1 MRRLLSKKI
10 YSTILKKA
18 ITFMIM
24 ATVLLTGIMGM
35 NAFISDVQATSIY
48 TTLYFVDSTSENWIS
63 NDDAI
68 IELVDNTNYH
78 TSYIMTK
85 VDDNTWKVQV
95 PNSTYNVTFNRYNSD
110 KTTQWNSWS
119 AGGRNNN
126 NTYYA
131 QGHEYG
137 YWGITEEEPDD
148 PDDNDEMYYKEPN
161 PEDIIINEE
170 TGIIYVKNQL
180 LISALPGVSKS
191 IFEAITDDLGADIV
205 GYIGLTNDY
214 QIEFREEKTLEELQN
229 IAAYIDS
236 FSFVYEV
243 TLNTV
248 LIEESDIT
256 TTNDTLYNGDDWNE
270 EVPDGYNWGLEAL
283 KIPSAWDY
291 KEDFSP
297 VSIGLID
304 SMFDI
309 HHEDVSFEQT
319 FNNTSSITSAHG
331 THVAGIM
338 AATTNNGKGISGV
351 VTASSLY
358 GYSTAG
364 GTGNMQTVMMY
375 KYAFAS
381 LISKNVKVINV
392 SQNTGRLQCFAASR
406 GNVNAINYVKT
417 NASILGNFLDKLI
430 LQGYDFVIVTAAGN
444 VEDDKYYVSE
454 SSVYGYEKWSEGS
467 TEEPLSGNA
476 LAYYNSYLNAI
487 ELESVKARI
496 ITVGAVGHITT
507 GTGENE
513 ATTFY
518 YASFSNTGSRV
529 DVCAPGVDVVST
541 IPSSIYSYINIS
553 GYDTMSG
560 TSMAAPYISGLAG
573 MLYQANPELSGV
585 QVKNIICN
593 NIGINVS
600 DSHGNIYGMPNA
612 EICVEEAIELI
623 GDNTGS
629 LLPSGILA
637 GMITN
642 SEGTP
647 LEGVKI
653 TAYRTS
659 VGESNLENYYTIGKT
674 DENGNYEMVLTQGTY
689 NLNIY
694 AEGYLPCVIE
704 NVVIN
709 PEQTTYM
716 ENIIVIPFSLE
727 YFTSDVDG
735 HVINALN
742 GNSIEEAT
750 VKFRKGWNNKT
761 GNYVKN
767 INGQEVTTQTNVS
780 GNFSISLPIGI
791 YTVEIEKNGFVTG
804 YFNVVSTSG
813 TSSGVQTMVLTPVLS
828 EDEYR
833 IVLTWGA
840 TPWDLDSHLSYYDG
854 NTRLIHV
861 YYSSKKGYLNGE
873 TIAELDLDDT
883 SSYGP
888 ETVTISL
895 DAELLNDGVFKYSV
909 HDYTNRS
916 STNSN
921 VLSMSGAVVRVYK
934 GNDLIT
940 TYNVPQNKEG
950 TVWHVFEI
958 TKDGIVSINEFE
970 YNSNVSLIN

>member
-1 MRRLLSKKI
+1 MKRQTAKKLYNSFLRKAMTIVSIIALLM
-10 YSTILKKA
+10 TI
-18 ITFMIM
+18 I
-24 ATVLLTGIMGM
+24 GP
-35 NAFISDVQATSIY
+35 NDFIFDAQASSPY
-48 TTLYFVDSTSENWIS
+48 TTLYFVDNTYEHWIS
-63 NDDAI
+63 NDNAV

-78 TSYIMTK
+78 NSYIMSK

-95 PNSTYNVTFNRYNSD
+95 PDSAYNITFNRYNPD

-137 YWGITEEEPDD
+137 YWGITEEEPEEED
-148 PDDNDEMYYKEPN
+148 MYYKEPA

-191 IFEAITDDLGADIV
+191 IFEAITDNLGADIV
-205 GYIGLTNDY
+205 GYIKLTNDY

-236 FSFVYEV
+236 FSFVYEA

-248 LIEESDIT
+248 LMEESDIT
-256 TTNDTLYNGDDWNE
+256 TTNDTLYNDDDWNE
-270 EVPDGYNWGLEAL
+270 EVPEGYNWGLEAL

-291 KEDFSP
+291 KDDFNP

-304 SMFDI
+304 SGFDV
-309 HHEDVSFEQT
+309 HHEDLSFKQT
-319 FNNTSSITSAHG
+319 FNNTGTGTNAHG

-338 AATTNNGKGISGV
+338 AATTNNNKGISGV
-351 VTASSLY
+351 VTDSSLY
-358 GYSTAG
+358 GYSTSG
-364 GTGNMQTVMMY
+364 GTGNMKTVMLY
-375 KYAFAS
+375 KHAFAS

-417 NASILGNFLDKLI
+417 NAEILGKFLDKLI

-444 VEDDKYYVSE
+444 VEDKEYYISE
-454 SSVYGYEKWSEGS
+454 SSVYGYEECGEDF
-467 TEEPLSGNA
+467 TGERLSGNA

-487 ELESVKARI
+487 ELESVKSRI
-496 ITVGAVGHITT
+496 ITVGAVNHITT
-507 GTGENE
+507 GTGVNKT
-513 ATTFY
+513 TTFN

-529 DVCAPGVDVVST
+529 DVCAPGEDIVST
-541 IPSSIYSYINIS
+541 IPSNISSSINIT
-553 GYDTMSG
+553 GYDKMRG

-593 NIGINVS
+593 NTYINVS
-600 DSHGNIYGMPNA
+600 DLHGNIYGMPNG
-612 EICVEEAIELI
+612 EICVQKAIELI

-629 LLPSGILA
+629 LLPTGILT
-637 GMITN
+637 GKVSN
-642 SEGTP
+642 STSSP
-647 LEGVKI
+647 LKGVKI

-659 VGESNLENYYTIGKT
+659 VGESNLEDYYKIGTT
-674 DENGNYEMVLTQGTY
+674 DENGNYEMILTQGTY

-694 AEGYLPCVIE
+694 AEGYLPFTIE

-716 ENIIVIPFSLE
+716 ENIVVIPFSIE
-727 YFTSDVDG
+727 FFNADVKG
-735 HVINALN
+735 HIINALD
-742 GNSIEEAT
+742 GNLIEGADI
-750 VKFRKGWNNKT
+750 KFRKGWNNKI

-767 INGQEVTTQTNVS
+767 INGQEVTTQTDVS
-780 GNFSISLPIGI
+780 GDFSVTLPIGI

-813 TSSGVQTMVLTPVLS
+813 ISSGVQTMVLTPALS

-833 IVLTWGA
+833 IVLTWGS
-840 TPWDLDSHLSYYDG
+840 TPSDLDSHLSYYND
-854 NTRLIHV
+854 NTRLAHV
-861 YYSSKKGYLNGE
+861 YYSNKTGCLNSE

-883 SSYGP
+883 TSYGP
-888 ETVTISL
+888 ETVTVSL
-895 DAELLNDGVFKYSV
+895 NSELLNGGVFKYSV
-909 HDYTNRS
+909 HNYTDRYS
-916 STNSN
+916 INSN
-921 VLSMSGAVVRVYK
+921 SLSMSGAVVRVYK
-934 GNDLIT
+934 GNDLIN
-940 TYNVPQNKEG
+940 TYNVPINKEG
-950 TVWHVFEI
+950 TVWHIFEI
-958 TKDGIVSINEFE
+958 TKEGILSINEFE
-970 YNSNVSLIN
+970 YNSDVASIN

>member
-1 MRRLLSKKI
+1 MKRLLSKKM
-10 YSTILKKA
+10 YNSLLKKC
-18 ITFMIM
+18 ITFISMLAILI
-24 ATVLLTGIMGM
+24 ASIGLD
-35 NAFISDVQATSIY
+35 AFVFDAQATSLY
-48 TTLYFVDSTSENWIS
+48 TTLYFVDSTPENWIG
-63 NDDAI
+63 NDNAI

-78 TSYIMTK
+78 NSYIMSR

-95 PNSTYNVTFNRYNSD
+95 PNSTYNVTFNRYDSD

-137 YWGITEEEPDD
+137 YWGITEEEPDF
-148 PDDNDEMYYKEPN
+148 DEDMYYKEPN
-161 PEDIIINEE
+161 PEDIVIDEE

-214 QIEFREEKTLEELQN
+214 QIEFREEKTLEEIQN

-270 EVPDGYNWGLEAL
+270 DVPDGYNWGLEAL

-291 KEDFSP
+291 QEDFSP
-297 VSIGLID
+297 VRIGLID
-304 SMFDI
+304 NMFDI
-309 HHEDVSFEQT
+309 NHEDVSFEET
-319 FNNTSSITSAHG
+319 FNNTSSITDPHG

-338 AATTNNGKGISGV
+338 AATTNNGTGIAGV

-358 GYSTAG
+358 GYSTSG

-444 VEDDKYYVSE
+444 VNYEELAYYVSE
-454 SSVYGYEKWSEGS
+454 SSLYGYEEWSEGS
-467 TEEPLSGNA
+467 TEERLSGDA

-496 ITVGAVGHITT
+496 ITVGAVDHTTT
-507 GTGENE
+507 GTGTNR
-513 ATTFY
+513 TTTY
-518 YASFSNTGSRV
+518 NYASFSNIGSRV

-541 IPSSIYSYINIS
+541 IPSNIHSKIDIS
-553 GYDTMSG
+553 GYDTDSG

-573 MLYQANPELSGV
+573 MLYQANSELSGV

-593 NIGINVS
+593 SIGINVS
-600 DSHGNIYGMPNA
+600 DSHENIYGMPDA
-612 EICVEEAIELI
+612 EICVQKAIDFI
-623 GDNTGS
+623 GDYTGS
-629 LLPSGILA
+629 LLPSGILT

-659 VGESNLENYYTIGKT
+659 VGESNLENYYTIGTT

-716 ENIIVIPFSLE
+716 ENIIVVPFILE
-727 YFTSDVDG
+727 YFMSDVDG

-742 GNSIEEAT
+742 GNSIEDAT
-750 VKFRKGWNNKT
+750 VKFRKGWNSKT

-767 INGQEVTTQTNVS
+767 ILGQEVTTQTDAS
-780 GNFSISLPIGI
+780 GDFSVSLPIGI

-840 TPWDLDSHLSYYDG
+840 TPSDLDSHLSYYNG

-861 YYSSKKGYLNGE
+861 YYSSKKGNLNGE

-883 SSYGP
+883 TSYGP

-921 VLSMSGAVVRVYK
+921 ALSMSGAVVRVYK